1 MAHLFC
7 CEGCAGF
14 RVLGF
19 QVDGLG
25 FSVCLCV
32 SRGEI
37 CVQCCEQRA
46 DVATAMLLLQH
57 CCNAAA
63 ATLLQKL
70 LLLALSH
77 CRCLQTPA
85 EARDQPL
92 ANPAL
97 AVPCQQAT

>member
-57 CCNAAA
+57 CCCNTAAKAAA
-63 ATLLQKL
+63 ARIITL
-70 LLLALSH
+70 
-77 CRCLQTPA
+77 
-85 EARDQPL
+85 PL
-92 ANPAL
+92 FADAG
-97 AVPCQQAT
+97 